1 MPIPLIIIPIAGAL
15 GATATGYW
23 WWSSSTEEKP
33 TFTGELFNVLKPF
46 LIIVLVLLALRWLY
60 KQGST
65 AKKLKK

>member
-1 MPIPLIIIPIAGAL
+1 MPIPLLVIPIAGAL

-33 TFTGELFNVLKPF
+33 SFVGELFNVLKPF

-60 KQGST
+60 NQGS
-65 AKKLKK
+65 KSKNLKK